1 MYDLANK
8 VVAVTG
14 GNRGIGLAI
23 ARAYG
28 KRGARVALLARD
40 VKELAKA
47 ADALAAEGLSTL
59 PVRCDVTSESECAR
73 AIERVRAELGDVDV
87 LVNNAG
93 VGLLSPVE
101 ELTSEVLLEV
111 FAINVLGPV
120 RLARLVLPAMKKKG
134 HGQIVFVSSIVGM
147 RALPGLGGYAATKA
161 GLNALADSLR
171 TEVRANG
178 IDVITVCPG
187 KTSTTIVDTARGA
200 GSGRR
205 PLDRFQPSMSTAHVG
220 EAIARAS
227 EKRTARITLGI
238 SAHLIEAVQ
247 RVSPALCDVLTSR
260 TMEAKSGAEDGESRG

>member
-14 GNRGIGLAI
+14 GNRGIGLAVG
-23 ARAYG
+23 RAYG
-28 KRGARVALLARD
+28 KRGAKVALLARD
-40 VKELAKA
+40 VDELARA
-47 ADALAAEGLSTL
+47 ADALAKEGLSTL
-59 PVRCDVTSESECAR
+59 PVRCDVTSDSECAR
-73 AIERVRAELGDVDV
+73 AVERVRAELGAIDV

-93 VGLLSPVE
+93 VGLLAPVE

-120 RLARLVLPAMKKKG
+120 RLTRLVLPAMRARG
-134 HGQIVFVSSIVGM
+134 EGQIVYVSSIVGM

-161 GLNALADSLR
+161 GLNAIADALR
-171 TEVRANG
+171 TELRATG

-205 PLDRFQPSMSTAHVG
+205 PLDRFQPSMTTEHVG

-227 EKRTARITLGI
+227 ERRTARITLGI
-238 SAHLIEAVQ
+238 SAHVIEAAQ
-247 RVSPALCDVLTSR
+247 RVSPALCDLLTSR
-260 TMEAKSGAEDGESRG
+260 TMDPKAVT